1 MNTFFLSSYYHCW
14 SLSDIFWSKGSF
26 VIISSWEGNNP
37 DKGIHVLALI
47 VVGTKYSL
55 CSLKSDTFII
65 LFFLKSNIQNGSR
78 IVQSLWNLWRTFF
91 FLEAFSDSWL
101 VTCLCIWSH
110 LWNVP
115 ALPCNLLQP
124 FHLIC
129 LLLPFFNL
137 AVDINLLYFK
147 ILNWKT
153 KVLQSTCKMISYN
166 TQIYDCHYH
175 VNISTI
181 FQVLAS
187 KILRLKIKVVTLWV
201 PHYYSFHIT
210 HTIWKY
216 LFHST
221 SIF

>member
-1 MNTFFLSSYYHCW
+1 M
-14 SLSDIFWSKGSF
+14 
-26 VIISSWEGNNP
+26 IISSWEGNNP

-78 IVQSLWNLWRTFF
+78 FVQSLWNLWRTFF

-101 VTCLCIWSH
+101 VTCLCTWSH

-137 AVDINLLYFK
+137 AVDINLLYLK

-153 KVLQSTCKMISYN
+153 KYCSLHVKWYHIIHKYMI
-166 TQIYDCHYH
+166 
-175 VNISTI
+175 VTI
-181 FQVLAS
+181 MLTYPLS
-187 KILRLKIKVVTLWV
+187 SR
-201 PHYYSFHIT
+201 Y
-210 HTIWKY
+210 
-216 LFHST
+216 
-221 SIF
+221 